1 MSVEGKGARPDG
13 PRGQPSGPCAGCG
26 RGPAPPLYHVDG
38 VPVCV
43 CPGCRARLAAG
54 RLDRGRIERAALP
67 AAVHD
72 HVLWLLTGRDPPDVD
87 LDVDLRLRIFDEVYL
102 VVEFAVDL
110 LRRGETPESL
120 LSLLRAMGV
129 RDPDIF
135 VEIAQGRL
143 AR

>member
-1 MSVEGKGARPDG
+1 
-13 PRGQPSGPCAGCG
+13 
-26 RGPAPPLYHVDG
+26 
-38 VPVCV
+38 
-43 CPGCRARLAAG
+43 
-54 RLDRGRIERAALP
+54 
-67 AAVHD
+67 
-72 HVLWLLTGRDPPDVD
+72 VD

-120 LSLLRAMGV
+120 LSLLRAMGI

-135 VEIAQGRL
+135 VGIAQGRL